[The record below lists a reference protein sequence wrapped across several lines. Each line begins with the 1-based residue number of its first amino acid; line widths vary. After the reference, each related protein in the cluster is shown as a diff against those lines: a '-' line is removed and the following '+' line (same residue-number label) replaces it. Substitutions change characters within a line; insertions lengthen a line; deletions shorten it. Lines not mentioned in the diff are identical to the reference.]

1 VCNCRWKVWLLVGFG
16 LAAVAVPVAVLAR
29 LKSLSTVK
37 PRIHVFSDMDNQPR
51 YKTQQA
57 AAFFA
62 DGRAMRPPV
71 AGAIARGDLDFHEG
85 LATGRVGSTWLDR
98 FPAEAAVTSASMARG
113 RRQYEIFCAPC
124 HGLDGRGEGLI
135 ALRAA
140 ALAEAGWV
148 KPTSLHEDRIRQQ
161 SVGQIYATITEGQA
175 TMPGYAPQISVA
187 DRWAIVAY
195 VRALQ
200 RSTAGRLEDVPAEH
214 RSRLDAPA
222 SAPASGS
229 GG

>member
-1 VCNCRWKVWLLVGFG
+1 MCTCRWKVWLLVGFV

-57 AAFFA
+57 AAWFA

-71 AGAIARGDLDFHEG
+71 AETIARGDLDLHEG
-85 LATGRVGSTWLDR
+85 LATGRVGSAWLDR
-98 FPAEAAVTSASMARG
+98 FPAEAAVTPESMARG
-113 RRQYEIFCAPC
+113 RRQYDIFCAPC
-124 HGLDGRGEGLI
+124 HGLDGRGGGMV

-148 KPTSLHEDRIRQQ
+148 KPASLHEERIRQQ
-161 SVGQIYATITEGQA
+161 PVGQIYATIAEGQA
-175 TMPGYAPQISVA
+175 TMPGYAAQISVV

-200 RSTAGRLEDVPAEH
+200 RSSSGRLEDVPAEH
-214 RSRLDAPA
+214 RSKLESTT
-222 SAPASGS
+222 SAPASGT